1 MMRPTTYALSLVLAA
16 NLVASLPALAD
27 QAAAQM
33 RLLDDLDFPG
43 EGYCIDVPGVGQTA
57 RTDLPLVM
65 HNCLPER
72 GSIDRIAE
80 ERDGRIYMPAYDA
93 CVTALGVWSVLPGVP
108 VMLRPCGENESFL
121 QADPFQKFERTADN
135 QLRLAGSS
143 LCLTAGADS
152 DRTYSPTHRWRTL
165 TLEDCAEVP
174 LALSAWK

>member
-1 MMRPTTYALSLVLAA
+1 MMRLMKSAVSLFLA
-16 NLVASLPALAD
+16 ASLPALAD
-27 QAAAQM
+27 QTSPQM

-72 GSIDRIAE
+72 RSVDRIAE

-108 VMLRPCGENESFL
+108 VMLRPCGTNESFL
-121 QADPFQKFERTADN
+121 QADQFQKFERTANN
-135 QLRLAGSS
+135 QLRLTDSS
-143 LCLTAGADS
+143 LCLTAGPDA

-165 TLEDCAEVP
+165 TMEDCAEVP
-174 LALSAWK
+174 LFLSAWR

>member
-1 MMRPTTYALSLVLAA
+1 MIKPMTCALSLILAA
-16 NLVASLPALAD
+16 NLIAGPAALAD
-27 QAAAQM
+27 PAAPQM

-72 GSIDRIAE
+72 GSVDRIAE

-108 VMLRPCGENESFL
+108 VMLRDCGTNESFL
-121 QADPFQKFERTADN
+121 QADPFQRFERTTEN
-135 QLRLAGSS
+135 QLRLTGSS
-143 LCLTAGADS
+143 LCLTAGAVA

-174 LALSAWK
+174 LSLSAWK